1 MLDEV
6 EKFIKQIRDSFKG
19 SEYVYQNGSCYKFF
33 TILKMIFKEVE
44 PYYNNRHVV
53 SKIGDNFYDITG
65 KVTGEFVPYAQNIS
79 LENNKFDLF
88 DVGIECANCGDYN
101 FHHDVFIHKEYKEAL
116 DKTAI
121 VSKSDLYGNITYVN
135 DNFIKVSGYT
145 REELIGKPHSIV
157 RHPETPKYIFEDMWN
172 TISEEKLPWKGK
184 ITNRSKTGK
193 AYIVDATIIPQFNQE
208 NKLIGYI
215 GIRYDITEL
224 EKQKDLNQTIID
236 AQKDIILIGHRF
248 NGILAANKA
257 FFKILNFTSLTHFRL
272 KHRTIY
278 DLITNIHEIDK
289 KHIVKLKALKDVDI
303 GEVKIKDKTFN
314 LSLKTI
320 SDEQYLITL
329 NDVTEMTSLI
339 DQAQN
344 ESYMKSNFLATM
356 SHEIRTP
363 LNGIIPYID
372 ILLDT
377 KLTKEQKEYLDVI
390 QSSSK
395 SLLRIINDILDFSKI
410 ESGKLEIENIEFEP
424 LKEIESVVEL
434 YAAKTSEKHIR
445 FCSFIDPKLPMYLI
459 GDALRIKQII
469 NNLLSN
475 AIKFTNVGGEIKFI
489 FEVRNIHE
497 DNVMIDVVVQDN
509 GIGISKDNQKLM
521 FKPFSQEHGAISR
534 NFGGTGLGLSISQ
547 TLADLMGT
555 EIKLKSEINEG
566 STFYFTLNLKQV
578 EVCNINKCKNDT
590 HRNIAIAVTKEEMS
604 NCALILAKYFDRFG
618 FDYYFIENFESYKIG
633 SPLFVITTG
642 EDTIPWINKT
652 NFKNERVIAII
663 PSKEL
668 NSNNFYHTNVISM
681 PLNASKIYD
690 SIVEEYKEFRPKER
704 KKENLKLYDAKVLVA
719 EDNMTNQKI
728 VGALLKKHKIK
739 TVFAEDGLEAIT
751 KYSNA
756 KRKFD
761 LVLMDIHMP
770 KMDGIEATL
779 EIRKYEEL
787 NHLEQTPIVALSADA
802 IKTHQQKFLTAG
814 MNDFLSKPIEIDIF
828 VLMLNKYLSHT
839 YYNANEGAALCEV
852 QKNSNSLET
861 KIKAIMNAL
870 GLDEET
876 SKMLF
881 DDFMRNWL
889 NIEKQFEIAIKELNY
904 QKIASLAHQI
914 KGASASLKLN
924 DVYEVSKELEL
935 SAKEKGSILAQN
947 YYKNEKQ
954 KISNML
960 KNI

>member
-1 MLDEV
+1 M
-6 EKFIKQIRDSFKG
+6 KQ
-19 SEYVYQNGSCYKFF
+19 ESCDFSR
-33 TILKMIFKEVE
+33 ESV
-44 PYYNNRHVV
+44 
-53 SKIGDNFYDITG
+53 
-65 KVTGEFVPYAQNIS
+65 Q
-79 LENNKFDLF
+79 
-88 DVGIECANCGDYN
+88 VGIECSNCGDYN

-145 REELIGKPHSIV
+145 REELIGKPHSII
-157 RHPETPKYIFEDMWN
+157 RHPDTPKYIFEDMWN

-184 ITNRSKTGK
+184 IKNRSKTGRD
-193 AYIVDATIIPQFNQE
+193 YVVDATIIPQFNQE

-248 NGILAANKA
+248 NGIITANKA
-257 FFKILNFTSLTHFRL
+257 FYKILNFTSLTHFRL
-272 KHRTIY
+272 KYRTID
-278 DLITNIHEIDK
+278 DLISNVSEIDK
-289 KHIVKLKALKDVDI
+289 KSFTKLKALKDTEI
-303 GEVKIKDKTFN
+303 NEVKIKDKTFN

-320 SDEQYLITL
+320 SDEQYLVTL
-329 NDVTEMTSLI
+329 NDITEMTNLI

-377 KLTKEQKEYLDVI
+377 KLTKEQKEYLEVI
-390 QSSSK
+390 QSSSQ

-424 LKEIESVVEL
+424 IKEIESVIEL
-434 YAAKTSEKHIR
+434 YAAKTNEKHIK
-445 FCSFIDPKLPMYLI
+445 FCSFIDPQLPTYLL
-459 GDALRIKQII
+459 GDVLRIKQII

-475 AIKFTNVGGEIKFI
+475 AIKFTNIGGEIKFI
-489 FEVRNIHE
+489 FEVRSIKEN
-497 DNVMIDVVVQDN
+497 NVTIDVVVQDN
-509 GIGISKDNQKLM
+509 GIGISKENQKLM

-578 EVCNINKCKNDT
+578 EVCNINNMKDDT
-590 HRNIAIAVTKEEMS
+590 YRNIAIVITKEEMS

-618 FDYYFIENFESYKIG
+618 FDYYFIENFESYQIG
-633 SPLFVITTG
+633 SPLFVISTG

-652 NFKNERVIAII
+652 NFKNERVIAIV

-690 SIVEEYKEFRPKER
+690 SIVEEYKEFRPKKR

-719 EDNMTNQKI
+719 EDNITNQKI

-770 KMDGIEATL
+770 KMDGIEATQ
-779 EIRKYEEL
+779 EIRAFEEQNGL
-787 NHLEQTPIVALSADA
+787 TPIPIVALSADA
-802 IKTHQQKFLTAG
+802 IKTHQNKFLKAG
-814 MNDFLSKPIEIDIF
+814 MDDFLSKPIELDIF
-828 VLMLNKYLSHT
+828 TSMLEKYLSHT
-839 YYNANEGAALCEV
+839 SFGKKENIEQPENNNLA
-852 QKNSNSLET
+852 QT
-861 KIKAIMNAL
+861 KVKSIMNAL
-870 GLDEET
+870 ELDEET

-881 DDFMRNWL
+881 NDFMKNWVI
-889 NIEKQFEIAIKELNY
+889 IEEQLEKAINELDY
-904 QKIASLAHQI
+904 KKMGSLAHQL
-914 KGASASLKLN
+914 KGASSSLRIN
-924 DVYEVSKELEL
+924 DVYQLSKEMEL
-935 SAKEKGSILAQN
+935 SAKNKGSSLPQS
-947 YYKNEKQ
+947 YYIQ
-954 KISNML
+954 KKEAIYNL
-960 KNI
+960 LNII